1 MIILDPIGFF
11 YDGGF
16 FLRKRVFDEC
26 PFCLRLYFGC
36 IPLTVFCLSA
46 FCLLIALR
54 GFSMGGPTGFF
65 VSQGSHLEIAIESK
79 FWYKW
84 VNFRSD

>member
-1 MIILDPIGFF
+1 MAIFSLERG
-11 YDGGF
+11 
-16 FLRKRVFDEC
+16 
-26 PFCLRLYFGC
+26 CLMNVLFVYGSIFGC

-65 VSQGSHLEIAIESK
+65 VSQGSHLEIAIK
-79 FWYKW
+79 LDFWYK
-84 VNFRSD
+84 